1 MPQMKKLGLARLAPF
16 QSYKIVSYRAGTWVP
31 LWPVAQASLPH
42 KLPIKAGTKA
52 KLAWTQR
59 RHQAQK
65 SQRPELLTPK
75 VRTTSTGFIENN
87 EI

>member
-1 MPQMKKLGLARLAPF
+1 MRKLGLERLAPF
-16 QSYKIVSYRAGTWVP
+16 QSNKIVSDRAGTWIQ

-52 KLAWTQR
+52 ELAWTQR
-59 RHQAQK
+59 HHQAQE
-65 SQRPELLTPK
+65 SQRPKLLTPK

-87 EI
+87 ET